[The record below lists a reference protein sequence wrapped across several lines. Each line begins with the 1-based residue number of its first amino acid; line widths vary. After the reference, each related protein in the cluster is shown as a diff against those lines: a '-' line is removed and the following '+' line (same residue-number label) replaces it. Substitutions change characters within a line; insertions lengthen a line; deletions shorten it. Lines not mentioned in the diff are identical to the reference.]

1 MHINK
6 VITSFQDVD
15 SMENINILTGLDA
28 FSTDNWCDLGEFE
41 EIQELNKFI
50 TEEELQV
57 LKDNSAE
64 YIAFRL
70 DC

>member
-15 SMENINILTGLDA
+15 SMENINILTGLDE
-28 FSTDNWCDLGEFE
+28 FSTGNWCDLGEFE
-41 EIQELNKFI
+41 EIPELNKFI
-50 TEEELQV
+50 TEEELLA